1 MLSILSLS
9 LKSCGNAPPI
19 SSVHRAAASTRRSS
33 REGRPQ
39 MDMPLGL
46 GVAGMV
52 TGYDVKQKTI
62 EHEVLLDIYIYND
75 TYICIM
81 I

>member
-1 MLSILSLS
+1 
-9 LKSCGNAPPI
+9 
-19 SSVHRAAASTRRSS
+19 
-33 REGRPQ
+33 

-62 EHEVLLDIYIYND
+62 EHEVLLDIYIMIHIYMYND
-75 TYICIM
+75 IIYIYTYFLHLIH
-81 I
+81 